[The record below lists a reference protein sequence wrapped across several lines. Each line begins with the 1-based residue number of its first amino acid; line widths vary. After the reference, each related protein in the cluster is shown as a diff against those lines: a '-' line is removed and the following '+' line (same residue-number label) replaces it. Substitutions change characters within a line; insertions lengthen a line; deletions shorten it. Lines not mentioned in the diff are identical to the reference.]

1 MQQQKE
7 TLRKQRDDYDKRRLV
22 LRRELKILKEQ
33 RVKLTS
39 GSDEPP
45 SPTTKNFLKENDRLQ
60 VSRWE
65 QTGPL
70 KGTVEGGFNVFWMH
84 YMSRF
89 LFTVVY

>member
-60 VSRWE
+60 VSVVLRI
-65 QTGPL
+65 L
-70 KGTVEGGFNVFWMH
+70 KIYCIPRKHT
-84 YMSRF
+84 
-89 LFTVVY
+89 

>member
-39 GSDEPP
+39 GSNEPP

-60 VSRWE
+60 VSRIIIL
-65 QTGPL
+65 GA
-70 KGTVEGGFNVFWMH
+70 
-84 YMSRF
+84 YCDRR
-89 LFTVVY
+89 